1 VAGWLFC
8 ADVDGISVAT
18 GVRERG
24 TGLRKEIGEYGQT
37 GYAMSRLVDRIYE
50 CAFVP
55 ELWPEILAKLA
66 HLGGAMSGWLCISN
80 GNVLRWAA
88 SSEEA
93 RADLQPLMESGWIPR
108 SERFNRQLRAKQTGF
123 IPDRTLYNSLEEMRN
138 DPAYRDILYPRG
150 MGWASGTAIALPTG
164 DNMVIA
170 LERAY
175 DQGSASSAVLAT
187 LNEVH
192 SHLARASF
200 VAARMQ
206 LERARAATQVLALLG
221 IPALVFSDSGKT
233 LAANQLI
240 ETLSGFI
247 LWRAQDR
254 IALRDARAD
263 ALLRDAIATA
273 DRDDTPSVRSFPVR
287 NAGSAMIAHVV
298 PIRGAARDIFSRC
311 AAMLMLTPVTRPEA
325 PPVELIR
332 SLFDLTPTEARVA
345 RGLAA
350 GQTVKGIAA
359 ESGTSTNTVRSHVK
373 VVLTKTGYSRQSDMV
388 ALLNGLRPPGFAND
402 A

>member
-1 VAGWLFC
+1 
-8 ADVDGISVAT
+8 
-18 GVRERG
+18 
-24 TGLRKEIGEYGQT
+24 
-37 GYAMSRLVDRIYE
+37 MSELVDRIYE

-55 ELWPEILAKLA
+55 DLWPEILAKLA

-93 RADLQPLMESGWIPR
+93 RADLRPLMESGWITR

-138 DPAYRDILYPRG
+138 DPAYRDMLYPRG

-164 DNMVIA
+164 DDMVIA

-175 DQGSASSAVLAT
+175 DQGSASSAVIES
-187 LNEVH
+187 LNAVH
-192 SHLARASF
+192 PHLARASF

-206 LERARAATQVLALLG
+206 LERARAATQALALLG
-221 IPALVFSDSGKT
+221 IPALVFADSGKV

-247 LWRAQDR
+247 LWRTKDR
-254 IALRDARAD
+254 IALTDARAD
-263 ALLRDAIATA
+263 TLLRDAIATA

-287 NAGSAMIAHVV
+287 NADSAMIAHVV
-298 PIRGAARDIFSRC
+298 PIRGSARDIFSRC

-325 PPVELIR
+325 PSVELIR
-332 SLFDLTPTEARVA
+332 SLFDLTPAEARVA

-359 ESGTSTNTVRSHVK
+359 ESGTSANTVRSHVK
-373 VVLTKTGYSRQSDMV
+373 IVLTKVGYSRQSDVV
-388 ALLNGLRPPGFAND
+388 ALLNGLRPPGSTND